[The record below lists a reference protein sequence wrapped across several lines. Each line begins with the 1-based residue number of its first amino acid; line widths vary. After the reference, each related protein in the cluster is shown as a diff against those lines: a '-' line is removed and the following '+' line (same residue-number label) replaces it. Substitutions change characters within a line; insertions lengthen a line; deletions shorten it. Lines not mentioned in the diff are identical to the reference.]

1 MFGEMVKTARVGKK
15 IGLREFCKLASVDAS
30 NWSKIERGLLAAPR
44 DEEKLRRIAEV
55 LGIEEGSPQFEKLM
69 DEAAI
74 AAGIIPKDFLSDK
87 AVLDSLPLF
96 FRTIRS
102 EKPTAEEI
110 EKIIQKIREG
120 NHPERN

>member
-120 NHPERN
+120 K

>member
-1 MFGEMVKTARVGKK
+1 MFGEMIKAIRVEKK
-15 IGLREFCKLASVDAS
+15 IGLREFCKMVSVDAS
-30 NWSKIERGLLAAPR
+30 NWSKIERGLLPAPR
-44 DEEKLRRIAEV
+44 DKEKMQRVAEI
-55 LGIEEGSPQFEKLM
+55 LGIEENSLQFEKLM

-74 AAGIIPKDFLSDK
+74 SCGNIPNDILSDQ

-102 EKPTAEEI
+102 EKPSPEEI

-120 NHPERN
+120 K

>member
-1 MFGEMVKTARVGKK
+1 MFGEMVKTIRIERK
-15 IGLREFCKLASVDAS
+15 IGLREFCKLASLDAS
-30 NWSKIERGLLAAPR
+30 NWSKVERGLLAPPG
-44 DEEKLRRIAEV
+44 DEEKLCRIAAV
-55 LGIEEGSPQFEKLM
+55 LGIEENSSQFEKLM

-74 AAGIIPKDFLSDK
+74 SSGNIPKDILSDQ

-102 EKPTAEEI
+102 EKPSTEEI

-120 NHPERN
+120 K